1 MHHTQK
7 EQGSRRQQD
16 SPRLGVTLVRRLH
29 KLAVLVPLYH
39 RLGLALR
46 LAVQRHRLIFRDYY
60 VGRVLGYPW
69 TFQLP

>member
-1 MHHTQK
+1 M
-7 EQGSRRQQD
+7 
-16 SPRLGVTLVRRLH
+16 RLGVPRRRLH

-39 RLGLALR
+39 RLGLTLR

-69 TFQLP
+69 TFQLPWKQKGRRVL